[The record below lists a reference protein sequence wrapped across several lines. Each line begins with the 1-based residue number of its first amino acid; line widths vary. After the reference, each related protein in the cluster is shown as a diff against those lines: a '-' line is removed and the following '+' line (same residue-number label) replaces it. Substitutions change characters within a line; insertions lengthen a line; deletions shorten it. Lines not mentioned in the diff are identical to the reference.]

1 MDTSS
6 HREVRSLELTHTLA
20 EYVSAL
26 EKALTTDGPALGCG
40 PVHSTSVRSDISLLV
55 ATSGSTGT
63 PKEIALTASA
73 LLASATASNKYLKAS
88 KGDSWSLLL
97 PLTHIAGI
105 NVLMRAMQLG
115 TEPLDLRNHV
125 GEYPHA
131 DLTAIVPTQLFN
143 ALTENSALLKHLQ
156 GAKAVLVGGA
166 SLSEELRAQG
176 VAAGINIVAT
186 YGMSETCGGCIY
198 DGVALEGVKFEITG
212 NGSIKITGP
221 VLAEVEKEDGWF
233 VTQDLGKIVDGKL
246 QVIGRSDDVIISGG
260 ENISL
265 SAIEAAISKK
275 YPDLLVAAFATADSK
290 WGQALHLAVQSNDE
304 SVKSQLS
311 EVLVNSIGNHVKPK
325 SVILLDKLPQI
336 GVGKIDRISLAKMVS
351 DE

>member
-6 HREVRSLELTHTLA
+6 HREVRSLEQTHTLA

-73 LLASATASNKYLKAS
+73 LVASATASNKFLKAT
-88 KGDSWSLLL
+88 KGHTWSLLL

-105 NVLMRAMQLG
+105 NVLVRALQLE
-115 TEPLDLRNHV
+115 TSPIDLRNYV
-125 GEYPHA
+125 RSYPKA
-131 DLTAIVPTQLFN
+131 DFTAIVPTQLFN
-143 ALTENSALLKHLQ
+143 ALNENSDLLKHLQ

-166 SLSEELRAQG
+166 SLSNELREQG
-176 VAAGINIVAT
+176 VAAGINIVTT

-198 DGVALEGVKFEITG
+198 DGVALDGVAYEITADG
-212 NGSIKITGP
+212 RIKISGP
-221 VLAEVEKEDGWF
+221 VLADVKKENGWF
-233 VTQDLGKIVDGKL
+233 ITQDLGKVVGGKL

-265 SAIEAAISKK
+265 SAIEAELNKNF
-275 YPDLLVAAFATADSK
+275 PDLQVAAFATTDSK
-290 WGQALHLAVQSNDE
+290 WGHALHIAVESRDE
-304 SVKSQLS
+304 SIKSDLS
-311 EVLVNSIGNHVKPK
+311 NLLTKSIGSHAKPK

-336 GVGKIDRISLAKMVS
+336 GVGKVDRISLAKLVT
-351 DE
+351 E

>member
-115 TEPLDLRNHV
+115 TDPLDLRNHV

-131 DLTAIVPTQLFN
+131 DFTAIVPTQLFN
-143 ALTENSALLKHLQ
+143 ALSQNSALLKHLQ

-166 SLSEELRAQG
+166 SLSEELLAQG
-176 VAAGINIVAT
+176 VAAGINIFAT

-233 VTQDLGKIVDGKL
+233 VTQDLGNIVDGKL

-265 SAIEAAISKK
+265 SAIEVAISEK

-304 SVKSQLS
+304 SIKSQLS

>member
-6 HREVRSLELTHTLA
+6 HREVRTLERTHTLA

-73 LLASATASNKYLKAS
+73 LIASATASNNFLKAT
-88 KGDSWSLLL
+88 KGDTWSLLL

-105 NVLMRAMQLG
+105 NVLVRSLQLE
-115 TEPLDLRNHV
+115 TSPIDLRNFV
-125 GEYPHA
+125 GSYPKA
-131 DLTAIVPTQLFN
+131 DFTSIVPTQLFN
-143 ALTENSALLKHLQ
+143 ALNENSDLLKHLQ

-166 SLSEELRAQG
+166 SLSNELREQG
-176 VAAGINIVAT
+176 VSAGINIVTT

-198 DGVALEGVKFEITG
+198 DGVALDGVAYEITAD
-212 NGSIKITGP
+212 SRIKISGP
-221 VLAEVEKEDGWF
+221 VLADVKKENGWF
-233 VTQDLGKIVDGKL
+233 LTQDLGKVVDGKL

-265 SAIEAAISKK
+265 SAIEAELNKNF
-275 YPDLLVAAFATADSK
+275 PDIQLAAFATTDSK
-290 WGQALHLAVQSNDE
+290 WGQALHIAVESRDE
-304 SVKSQLS
+304 NFKSKLS
-311 EVLVNSIGNHVKPK
+311 DLLTKTFGSHAKPK

-336 GVGKIDRISLAKMVS
+336 GVGKVDRVSLAKLVS
-351 DE
+351 E